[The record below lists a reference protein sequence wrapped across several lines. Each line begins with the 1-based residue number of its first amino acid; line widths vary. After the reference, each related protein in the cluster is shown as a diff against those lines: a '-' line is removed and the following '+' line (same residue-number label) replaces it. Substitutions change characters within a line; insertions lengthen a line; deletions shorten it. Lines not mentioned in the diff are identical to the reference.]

1 MINGQR
7 SMLNDMPDEW
17 LEVGTIVSPQGLK
30 GQLKIYSNSDFPERF
45 TKPGKRW
52 LQHPNTREV
61 IEVELLKGHY
71 LPGKNLYV
79 IQLAGIENCDRAEE
93 FRQYKLLVAQSDR
106 PALQAD
112 EYHVADLI
120 DLEVFNRQTGEN
132 IGIVVNLYTAGN
144 DLLEVK
150 LHQQPT
156 ITKQPMRDLSQ
167 ISRKSKRKKF
177 REKPQKSV
185 TVFIPFVK
193 EIVPVVDLDNK
204 RIEIAPP
211 EGLLEVN
218 LPE

>member
-1 MINGQR
+1 MT
-7 SMLNDMPDEW
+7 DEW
-17 LEVGTIVSPQGLK
+17 LEVGKIVSPQGLK
-30 GQLKIYSNSDFPERF
+30 GQLKVYPNSDFPERF
-45 TKPGKRW
+45 TKPGRRW
-52 LQHPNTREV
+52 LQNPNTQEV

-79 IQLAGIENCDRAEE
+79 IQLSGIENRDRAEE
-93 FRQYKLLVAQSDR
+93 LRQYKLLVAQSDR
-106 PALQAD
+106 PTLQSD

-120 DLEVFNRQTGEN
+120 DLEVFNQQTGEN

-156 ITKQPMRDLSQ
+156 TIAKPIRDLSQ

-177 REKPQKSV
+177 REKSQKPV

-193 EIVPVVDLDNK
+193 EIVPVVDLEHK
-204 RIEIAPP
+204 RIEIVPP

-218 LPE
+218 QPEYQNQ